1 MPHWPAPW
9 GRDADTVEKLVIE
22 EEFAE
27 HRVKAPNL
35 GITGWV
41 ALTIAQHGTPEQ
53 ARRWVADALHGR
65 TIWCQ
70 LFSEPGAGSAAAAIS
85 TRGVRDE
92 GGWRVSGAKVWT
104 SAAQWSQWG
113 FATVRTDSSGS
124 KHSGVTMMA
133 IDLSAPGVTIRPRA
147 S

>member
-1 MPHWPAPW
+1 M
-9 GRDADTVEKLVIE
+9 RD
-22 EEFAE
+22 
-27 HRVKAPNL
+27 
-35 GITGWV
+35 
-41 ALTIAQHGTPEQ
+41 Q
-53 ARRWVADALHGR
+53 
-65 TIWCQ
+65 
-70 LFSEPGAGSAAAAIS
+70 
-85 TRGVRDE
+85 

-113 FATVRTDSSGS
+113 FATVHTDSSGS